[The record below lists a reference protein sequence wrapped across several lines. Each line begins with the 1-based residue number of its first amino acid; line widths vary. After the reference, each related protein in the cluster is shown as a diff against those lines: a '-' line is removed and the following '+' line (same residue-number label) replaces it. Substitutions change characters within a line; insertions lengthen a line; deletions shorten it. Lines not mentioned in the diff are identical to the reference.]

1 VFTVK
6 IPIVLLF
13 TFHERNCIF
22 IPVMLTFY
30 ADEVLVMG
38 DSGNSRFIFNF
49 AILLK
54 SQIVD
59 AREIFTFYS
68 TAPTS

>member
-1 VFTVK
+1 
-6 IPIVLLF
+6 VLLF
-13 TFHERNCIF
+13 TFHEQNCIF

-38 DSGNSRFIFNF
+38 DSGNSRIFNF

-59 AREIFTFYS
+59 AREIFAVYS

>member
-1 VFTVK
+1 
-6 IPIVLLF
+6 
-13 TFHERNCIF
+13 
-22 IPVMLTFY
+22 MLTFY

-38 DSGNSRFIFNF
+38 DSGNSRIFNF

-59 AREIFTFYS
+59 AREIFAFYS